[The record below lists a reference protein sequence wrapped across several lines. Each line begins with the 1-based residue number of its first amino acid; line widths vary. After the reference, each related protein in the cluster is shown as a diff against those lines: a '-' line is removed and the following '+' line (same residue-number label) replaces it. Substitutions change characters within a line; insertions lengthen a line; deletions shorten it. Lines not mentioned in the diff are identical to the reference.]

1 MKIMASVISCLA
13 LAAGLLAIPAP
24 ASGATCSTGPYQ
36 SYVEKFLGLPVNG
49 VASQADCDKV
59 ASWQRDN
66 GIKPAAG
73 YAGPVTYG
81 VMKRKV
87 SASSRQS
94 YCPSYS
100 RVVCVDLTSQMMWIS
115 ESGKRVWGPFAIR
128 SGRDGYET
136 RTTLNRGGYCPN
148 KYSRGTLDYCKIF
161 HRDITGYSNIW
172 DTPMP
177 YAMFFDG
184 SIAFHTS
191 TRYIYDS
198 LGSHG
203 CVHILPNKAAWLWS
217 QMPLNTKVYV
227 FGRKPGT

>member
-1 MKIMASVISCLA
+1 LQHRS
-13 LAAGLLAIPAP
+13 
-24 ASGATCSTGPYQ
+24 YQ

-73 YAGPVTYG
+73 YAGPVTYS

-87 SASSRQS
+87 AALSRQS

-115 ESGKRVWGPFAIR
+115 QYGKRVWGPFAIR

-136 RTTLNRGGYCPN
+136 RTTLNRGGHCPN
-148 KYSRGTLDYCKIF
+148 KSRAPSTTARSSTVTYPA
-161 HRDITGYSNIW
+161 
-172 DTPMP
+172 TPASGIP
-177 YAMFFDG
+177 LCPTPC
-184 SIAFHTS
+184 IS
-191 TRYIYDS
+191 TALLPFTPRLVIYDS

>member
-1 MKIMASVISCLA
+1 LQHRSL
-13 LAAGLLAIPAP
+13 
-24 ASGATCSTGPYQ
+24 Q
-36 SYVEKFLGLPVNG
+36 SYVEKFLRLPVNG

-73 YAGPVTYG
+73 YAGPVTYS

-87 SASSRQS
+87 SALSRQS

-115 ESGKRVWGPFAIR
+115 QYGKRVWGPFAIR

-161 HRDITGYSNIW
+161 HRDITGSPASGIRLCP
-172 DTPMP
+172 TPC
-177 YAMFFDG
+177 
-184 SIAFHTS
+184 IS
-191 TRYIYDS
+191 TA
-198 LGSHG
+198 L
-203 CVHILPNKAAWLWS
+203 LPFTPRLVIS
-217 QMPLNTKVYV
+217 T
-227 FGRKPGT
+227 TH

>member
-1 MKIMASVISCLA
+1 MKIIASIISGLA
-13 LAAGLLAIPAP
+13 VAAGLLAIPAP
-24 ASGATCSTGPYQ
+24 ASPATCGTGPYQ

-73 YAGPVTYG
+73 YAGPTTYG

-87 SASSRQS
+87 AASSRQS
-94 YCPSYS
+94 YCPSYNK
-100 RVVCVDLTSQMMWIS
+100 VVCVDLTNQMMWIS
-115 ESGKRVWGPFAIR
+115 QYGKRVWGPFAIR

-136 RTTLNRGGYCPN
+136 RTTTNRGGYCPS
-148 KYSRGTLDYCKIF
+148 YRSTGTLDYCKVF
-161 HRDITGYSNIW
+161 RRVLNGYSSIY
-172 DTPMP
+172 DSAMP
-177 YAMFFDG
+177 YAMYFDG
-184 SIAFHTS
+184 AEAFHVS
-191 TRYIYDS
+191 DRYIYET

-203 CVHILPNKAAWLWS
+203 CIHILPNKASWLWS
-217 QMPLNTKVYV
+217 NMPLNTKIYV